1 MLGVL
6 FSVKIVLQL
15 VLWVL
20 PLEKLWLWL
29 EVFFYHETPN
39 FNHNF
44 HLYLIFNLDFRIILI
59 LLQTIYLYNTYAAE
73 LSFTFF
79 AGGSIILL
87 IKKNSFIMYLDV
99 GFGQPLEEEV
109 CLQIFNQQASQARL
123 VAPGAAKLSAPGET
137 KFVAPGTEEDS
148 LLYPPYPHGM

>member
-1 MLGVL
+1 MGAP
-6 FSVKIVLQL
+6 SRKIV
-15 VLWVL
+15 VVVGVG
-20 PLEKLWLWL
+20 
-29 EVFFYHETPN
+29 VFFYHETPN

-59 LLQTIYLYNTYAAE
+59 LLLTIYLYNAYAAE

-79 AGGSIILL
+79 CRGSIILL

-109 CLQIFNQQASQARL
+109 CLQCRPSTRWWICRCDKNLMDMLHRTR
-123 VAPGAAKLSAPGET
+123 K
-137 KFVAPGTEEDS
+137 
-148 LLYPPYPHGM
+148 